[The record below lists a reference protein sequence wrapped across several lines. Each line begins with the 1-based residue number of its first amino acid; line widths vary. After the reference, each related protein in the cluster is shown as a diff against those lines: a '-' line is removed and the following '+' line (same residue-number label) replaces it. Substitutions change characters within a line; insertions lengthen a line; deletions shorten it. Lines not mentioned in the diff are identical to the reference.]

1 MIIPE
6 ELQKYKQWIMWKYET
21 VGGKKTKVPYTINNT
36 RASTTNP
43 STWTI
48 SVTAMDTLRY
58 GGYDGIGFV
67 FTKKDPFVGID
78 WDNISDNE
86 TVMSEVES
94 FNSYAEYSPSM
105 DGIHCI
111 CKGTIPEGS
120 RCRAGNREIYTH
132 GRFFTFTGNH
142 IPNTPKNIQEAP
154 KKAIEDF
161 IKKITPQ
168 QTNTAQ
174 SASYVPIQYAFTS
187 TQTTRDEV
195 INVIDNC
202 KNGLYKEL
210 FRRLFNGDWAGYHSQ
225 SEADFALCYI
235 ISRHTNNPSDVDV
248 IFRKSKLF
256 RPKWNNSYY
265 RNRTINMAM
274 THTLVSDIEEL
285 VGE

>member
-6 ELQKYKQWIMWKYET
+6 ELQKYKQWVMWKYET
-21 VGGKKTKVPYTINNT
+21 VSGKKTKVPYTINGT

-43 STWTI
+43 STWTTSI
-48 SVTAMDTLRY
+48 SAKDILRY

-67 FTKKDPFVGID
+67 FTKKDPFIGID
-78 WDNISDNE
+78 WDHIAESDVISE
-86 TVMSEVES
+86 IES
-94 FNSYAEYSPSM
+94 FNSYAEYSPSGN
-105 DGIHCI
+105 GIHCI

-142 IPNTPKNIQEAP
+142 IVGTPQNIQEAP

-161 IKKITPQ
+161 IKKITPAAV
-168 QTNTAQ
+168 TTTR
-174 SASYVPIQYAFTS
+174 ASYVPVQYAFAS

-195 INVIDNC
+195 MNVIDNC

-210 FRRLFNGDWAGYHSQ
+210 FRRLFNGDWGGYHSQ

-256 RPKWNNSYY
+256 RSKWNNSYY

-274 THTLVSDIEEL
+274 IHALVSDIEEL